1 MKPPVRNDSGQP
13 VDEEALAELCRR
25 VQTMVEEPLPAIS
38 VACVEDE
45 TMVRLHEQYYGE
57 AGSTDVLAFPYDEA
71 DAEIVL
77 NPSYLPEDPAV
88 DAGERLV
95 ELLVHGVLHLAGF
108 DHTRPDD
115 DGAHRARQEAIMR
128 RLRSEGLPDVLAT
141 DEPPGA
147 DQPDAV

>member
-1 MKPPVRNDSGQP
+1 MRPPVRNDSAYP

-25 VQTMVEEPLPAIS
+25 VETMVEEELPAIS
-38 VACVEDE
+38 LACVEDE
-45 TMVRLHEQYYGE
+45 TMVRLHERYYGE

-71 DAEIVL
+71 DAEIVF
-77 NPSYLPEDPAV
+77 NPAYLREDSTV

-115 DGAHRARQEAIMR
+115 NGAHRARQEAIMR

-141 DEPPGA
+141 DAAAG
-147 DQPDAV
+147 DGST